1 MYIMNECYF
10 CRQNIKE
17 IDYKDV
23 ETLKKFLSGQMK
35 IYPRRKTG
43 LCAKHQRQLKKAVKR
58 ARQLGLLPFTLS

>member
-1 MYIMNECYF
+1 MNNCYF
-10 CRQNIKE
+10 CNQNIKD

-23 ETLKKFLSGQMK
+23 ESLKRFISSQMK

-58 ARQLGLLPFTLS
+58 ARFMALLPYKAE

>member
-1 MYIMNECYF
+1 MNECYF